1 MFSGPVVCA
10 LVLALG
16 ACSGDVQA
24 QAISRLFLPRD
35 YGVKLC
41 GREFIRAV
49 IFTCGGSRWK
59 RLVDADRESFQWS
72 PHSVVARNSEQSTSH
87 KRNRLPQHT
96 ASTFSSNSLAG
107 GLTLHAAPIK
117 SDQLESSGVLALL
130 AKGGWPGN
138 SGRRR
143 RRHFSQGVAG
153 VCCSEGCTKNDI
165 GRLC

>member
-1 MFSGPVVCA
+1 MLLGPAVCV

-16 ACSGDVQA
+16 ACGGDVQA
-24 QAISRLFLPRD
+24 QAISRMFLPRD

-59 RLVDADRESFQWS
+59 RLVEADDEFFQWS
-72 PHSVVARNSEQSTSH
+72 PHSDVTRNGEQSTLH
-87 KRNRLPQHT
+87 KRNLPQHT
-96 ASTFSSNSLAG
+96 SSTFSFNSLAG
-107 GLTLHAAPIK
+107 GLTLHAAPSK
-117 SDQLESSGVLALL
+117 SDKPESSNVLGTP
-130 AKGGWPGN
+130 AKEEWPGN
-138 SGRRR
+138 SRRR